1 MKSFIPILALAFFSL
16 AACQNENTDNN
27 NNNAD
32 SGAYVNPTAG
42 SEGMTIPDRDT
53 PYIETNSPQ
62 LMERID
68 TAMENN
74 ADTPPQAY

>member
-1 MKSFIPILALAFFSL
+1 MKSLIPILALAFFSL
-16 AACQNENTDNN
+16 VACQNENTDNN

-32 SGAYVNPTAG
+32 SGAYVNPTTG

-68 TAMENN
+68 TAMESNT
-74 ADTPPQAY
+74 DTPPQAY